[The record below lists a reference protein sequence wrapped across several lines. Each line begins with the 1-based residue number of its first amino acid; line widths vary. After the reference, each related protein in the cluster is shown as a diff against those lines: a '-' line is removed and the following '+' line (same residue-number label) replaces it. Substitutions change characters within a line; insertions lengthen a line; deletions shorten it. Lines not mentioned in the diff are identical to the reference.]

1 MENRRTGRQALA
13 SVIVV
18 FVLGIALGGI
28 ATYVREERVWGSQS
42 IPRHGAI
49 QQFAREANLTADQ
62 QKQIQSIVDD
72 TKLKYRQLYDPLDSQ
87 REAIRQDGRNRI
99 RGVLTPDQRIKFD
112 EFIRRLDQ
120 ARAQQPQQ

>member
-1 MENRRTGRQALA
+1 MENKRTGRQALA

-42 IPRHGAI
+42 IPRHGAM
-49 QQFAREANLTADQ
+49 QQFAREANLTPDQ

-72 TKLKYRQLYDPLDSQ
+72 TKVKYRQLYDPLDAQ
-87 REAIRQDGRNRI
+87 REAIRRDGRGRI
-99 RGVLTPDQRIKFD
+99 RAVLTPDQQIKFD

>member
-1 MENRRTGRQALA
+1 MENKRTGRQALA

-18 FVLGIALGGI
+18 FVLGIALGSI

-42 IPRHGAI
+42 IPRHGAM
-49 QQFAREANLTADQ
+49 QQFAREANLTPDQ

-72 TKLKYRQLYDPLDSQ
+72 TKVKYRQLYDPLDAQ
-87 REAIRQDGRNRI
+87 REAIRRDGRGRI
-99 RGVLTPDQRIKFD
+99 RAVLTPDQQTKFD